1 MIHKVKDL
9 SPDEKIALERL
20 VGRSISDREDISI
33 RLLEPSAGVSPERR
47 QEILDLLKAYFAE
60 VDNQRKPVSCEQ
72 ADEII
77 DEAIRS
83 ARPSY
88 RPQR

>member
-33 RLLEPSAGVSPERR
+33 RLLQPSASVSPERR
-47 QEILDLLKAYFAE
+47 LEILDLLKAYFTE
-60 VDNQRKPVSCEQ
+60 VDTQRKPVSGEQ